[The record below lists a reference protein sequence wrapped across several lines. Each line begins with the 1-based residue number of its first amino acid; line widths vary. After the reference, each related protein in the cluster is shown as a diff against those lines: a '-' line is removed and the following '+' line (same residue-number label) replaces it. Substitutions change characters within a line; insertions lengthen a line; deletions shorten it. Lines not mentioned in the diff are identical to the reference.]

1 VSLVSRKDFLH
12 LAGGAIAIA
21 GLPSAG
27 SAAPEKRSAM
37 GRTLIRGAD
46 VLTMDPQ
53 LGELKASDVLIDHG
67 RIAKVG
73 NGLDSTGA
81 QVLNAPGMILMP
93 GLIDEHRHNCRNQHE
108 YSFTVV

>member
-1 VSLVSRKDFLH
+1 VSLVSRKDFLR

-27 SAAPEKRSAM
+27 SAAAEKRSAM

-53 LGELKASDVLIDHG
+53 LGELKASDVLIDQG
-67 RIAKVG
+67 RLVKVG
-73 NGLDSTGA
+73 NGKDPAGA
-81 QVLNAPGMILMP
+81 QVFECTRDDLMP
-93 GLIDEHRHNCRNQHE
+93 GLIDGHRHHRRHEHE
-108 YSFTVV
+108 YSL